1 MLTYNRYVELIND
14 ALRSF
19 PYPAQP
25 RGLYEPISYAID
37 CGGKRLR
44 PVLALS
50 VCESL
55 GAEASTAINQAVG
68 IEMYH
73 NFTLL
78 HDDVMDRAEVRRG
91 RPAVHVKYGEASAIL
106 SGDAMLT
113 LAGITM
119 GKGCTETL
127 LPRVLHLFNTTAMEV
142 YEGQQ
147 YDMDFESRM
156 DVTID
161 EYLDMIRLKTSV
173 LLGCACKLGA
183 IMAGA
188 DEDVCD
194 AFYRYGEQL
203 GMAFQL
209 RDDLLDTY
217 GDPATFGKE
226 IGGDICNDKKTWL
239 LITALSEDTTGEVK
253 REITAPSDKTQKIA
267 NVKKVYDRLNLPERC
282 SLLIDC
288 YISEA
293 IDALERTGISEKD
306 KEFFTSL
313 AHKSTTRV
321 S

>member
-119 GKGCTETL
+119 VKGCTETL
-127 LPRVLHLFNTTAMEV
+127 RPRVLHLFNTTATRSPCRTAV
-142 YEGQQ
+142 PRRPP
-147 YDMDFESRM
+147 SRW
-156 DVTID
+156 
-161 EYLDMIRLKTSV
+161 Y
-173 LLGCACKLGA
+173 
-183 IMAGA
+183 
-188 DEDVCD
+188 
-194 AFYRYGEQL
+194 
-203 GMAFQL
+203 
-209 RDDLLDTY
+209 
-217 GDPATFGKE
+217 
-226 IGGDICNDKKTWL
+226 
-239 LITALSEDTTGEVK
+239 
-253 REITAPSDKTQKIA
+253 
-267 NVKKVYDRLNLPERC
+267 
-282 SLLIDC
+282 
-288 YISEA
+288 
-293 IDALERTGISEKD
+293 
-306 KEFFTSL
+306 
-313 AHKSTTRV
+313 
-321 S
+321 

>member
-1 MLTYNRYVELIND
+1 MLTYNRYVEIIND
-14 ALRSF
+14 ALRTF

-44 PVLALS
+44 PVLTLAVCDALGIAPLS
-50 VCESL
+50 AL
-55 GAEASTAINQAVG
+55 NQALG

-78 HDDVMDRAEVRRG
+78 HDDVMDRADVRRG
-91 RPAVHVKYGEASAIL
+91 RPAVHAKYGEASAIL

-113 LAGITM
+113 LAGITV
-119 GKGCTETL
+119 GKECPDTL
-127 LPRVLHLFNTTAMEV
+127 LPRVLHLFNTTALEV

-183 IMAGA
+183 LMAGA
-188 DEDVCD
+188 DEYVCD
-194 AFYRYGEQL
+194 AFYHYGEKL

-239 LITALSEDTTGEVK
+239 LITALSEDATGEVK
-253 REITAPSDKTQKIA
+253 REITHPSDKARKIA
-267 NVKKVYDRLNLPERC
+267 CVKGVYDRLNLPERC

-293 IDALERTGISEKD
+293 VDALDRTGISDEDKD
-306 KEFFTSL
+306 FFTSL
-313 AHKSTTRV
+313 AHKSSTRV
-321 S
+321 N